1 MDDTWM
7 FHKIQT
13 HTIGM
18 AQFNWP
24 NTFECTSVGTDKYIC
39 QKKKKRILT
48 QCNTTQTI
56 NFILILYTY
65 FFQSVQLKTLC
76 RGHRGFNSCSDW
88 AYNAKLGFFIFFILH
103 ELKAHIITS
112 PHVHVAFKPQ
122 TGKNC
127 HFGFPTFDPLKFG
140 LKGLFNEK
148 TLTTTWFKLK
158 VC

>member
-1 MDDTWM
+1 MD
-7 FHKIQT
+7 IAVLT
-13 HTIGM
+13 H
-18 AQFNWP
+18 
-24 NTFECTSVGTDKYIC
+24 V
-39 QKKKKRILT
+39 LT
-48 QCNTTQTI
+48 ELTM
-56 NFILILYTY
+56 
-65 FFQSVQLKTLC
+65 QSWV
-76 RGHRGFNSCSDW
+76 
-88 AYNAKLGFFIFFILH
+88 FFIFFILH

-148 TLTTTWFKLK
+148 TLTTTCFKLK